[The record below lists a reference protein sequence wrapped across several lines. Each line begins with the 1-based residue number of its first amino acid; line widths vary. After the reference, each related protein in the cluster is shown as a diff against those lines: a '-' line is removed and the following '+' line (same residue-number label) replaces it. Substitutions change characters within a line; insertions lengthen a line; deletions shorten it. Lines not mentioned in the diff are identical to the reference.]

1 MVNDTTTLN
10 GALSELG
17 ETMAANLTTQG
28 VSSTASEGLT
38 TLAGKI
44 LDIQG
49 GGGGGSITLSTNK
62 SILSYYDSESATL
75 TATYETGATM
85 ELYNANTMTKIGNF
99 TETTSGTY
107 TYTYSATGV
116 GDVNLVAK
124 AGSDMSSPVQI
135 EDCYLYAPTEISRT
149 STHNSEILTSMFN
162 DFDFTS
168 DSFVCEL
175 DIKFPHD
182 ATAFAIAP
190 SGRTTTYHHMS
201 MGVSWYSNT
210 NTLSL
215 YLGRQ
220 SSGEDSYRY
229 NEITL
234 NTYYT
239 LKIVY
244 ENDTVTTYLDGT
256 QKGEYANKSYFNGE
270 TREIY
275 WFEWASGYTT
285 YVKNVK
291 IKEIGSSTPYNPCA
305 TYIAEIDSAIEYING
320 SGN

>member
-62 SILSYYDSESATL
+62 SILSHYHSDTATL
-75 TATYETGATM
+75 TATYNTGATV

-135 EDCYLYAPTEISRT
+135 EDCYIYAPTEISRT
-149 STHNSEILTSMFN
+149 STYNTDQYATMFN
-162 DFDFTS
+162 NFNFTS
-168 DSFVCEL
+168 DNFECSV
-175 DIKFPHD
+175 DIKWGSNSTGFGVAQTGGSIYHEID
-182 ATAFAIAP
+182 FAN
-190 SGRTTTYHHMS
+190 SLQS
-201 MGVSWYSNT
+201 SQNK
-210 NTLSL
+210 LSL
-215 YLGRQ
+215 YCDGT
-220 SSGEDSYRY
+220 YRY
-229 NEITL
+229 DTISL
-234 NTYYT
+234 DTYYT
-239 LKIVY
+239 IKFTFEDAGTL
-244 ENDTVTTYLDGT
+244 TVYLDDVK
-256 QKGEYANKSYFNGE
+256 KGEYTKSHLLGD

-275 WFEWASGYTT
+275 WYEWSSGKTT